1 MSVLDRVRD
10 SSTKLTGAERKVA
23 DVVIADPRVVAFG
36 TVAEVAALAQTSGP
50 SVVRF
55 AAKLG
60 FDGFVGLQA
69 AVQSELASRLAP
81 AAERIRERSSSD
93 VLGRAIDAEVA
104 NVRTTLADIDRDVF
118 QGAVDHLADRHR
130 AVWVLAGEMSDG
142 VGRMLALQLDALRDG
157 VRRISGTPLA
167 VARNLA
173 EIRPGDV
180 VVAIDFRRYEQWV
193 VESLTAAVQAGAS
206 VIAITDRVLSPL
218 AEVAD
223 HTFVVTA
230 ASVSPFDSHVGT
242 MALANAFVAGVASR
256 LRRTAM
262 ARLDV
267 IETAWANALTPSED

>member
-81 AAERIRERSSSD
+81 AAQRIRERSHTD
-93 VLGRAIDAEVA
+93 VLSRAIDAEVT
-104 NVRTTLADIDRDVF
+104 NVRNTLADINRQAF
-118 QGAVDHLADRHR
+118 QDAVDQLADKHH

-173 EIRPGDV
+173 EIQPGDV

-193 VESLTAAVQAGAS
+193 VESVAGAVQARAT
-206 VIAITDRVLSPL
+206 VIAVTDRVLSPL
-218 AEVAD
+218 AAAASY
-223 HTFVVTA
+223 TFVVTA

-242 MALANAFVAGVASR
+242 MALTNAFVAGVASR

-267 IETAWANALTPSED
+267 LEAAWANALTASED